1 MKKSLVLNPA
11 VAYRKKNEVYLF
23 YYDFSYVFFTGAA
36 AKLMSQLLATL
47 KERQSFG
54 AFPDSFLKYLVSKKI
69 ILEE

>member
-1 MKKSLVLNPA
+1 MKNSLVLNPA
-11 VAYRKKNEVYLF
+11 VAYREKNGVYLF

-47 KERQSFG
+47 NEGQSFKTL
-54 AFPDSFLKYLVSKKI
+54 PDSFLNYLVSRKI